1 MSSGLQCPQGLAG
14 PQRATP
20 ISPSIKSRLCGILP
34 DHIHLPLGNKKSPPT
49 TEFPQGQGASPMT
62 SVLLSTFL
70 LSSLHLFYLEGH
82 RFFGPAQRSLG
93 PEHSLETRR
102 GRAAPS
108 HIVNSIVDQILAEK
122 ESSWWL
128 SSLSSC
134 EPAGILTLLV
144 PASSFPHSSLFLQHL
159 QLL

>member
-1 MSSGLQCPQGLAG
+1 MVFSALRAWLAHREQPQF
-14 PQRATP
+14 
-20 ISPSIKSRLCGILP
+20 
-34 DHIHLPLGNKKSPPT
+34 H
-49 TEFPQGQGASPMT
+49 
-62 SVLLSTFL
+62 L
-70 LSSLHLFYLEGH
+70 LSSQGSVAFCLIIYICLWGKKMPTYNWISTGPRCFPHDLRSAFHIPPVLTSSLSH

-93 PEHSLETRR
+93 PKHSLETRR